1 MPVIILGGLAALL
14 ILAGAGG
21 LIAQRRSKRGL
32 EDDLPPS
39 DSPTAET
46 VGYLRGREVPA

>member
-1 MPVIILGGLAALL
+1 MPVIVLGGLALLL

-32 EDDLPPS
+32 DDDMASSDTPS
-39 DSPTAET
+39 AET
-46 VGYLRGREVPA
+46 AG